1 MTRHTLPPE
10 ATGTVGPGAEWT
22 VDTTGSSTQTDP
34 LRCEFA
40 GWLGDDLVSVNP
52 DFVVSGTL
60 ADALRASDLTGF
72 ELRGDPV
79 ITKSSEFVSE
89 SGSDFPDHW
98 ERLVPSPEPTT
109 ASDDREPNEETDIAR
124 QGSDLLVSECALA
137 LLNDYRITHARL
149 TPSSDTAETARFTH
163 NRDQADAT
171 TRADALAEHD
181 ALKQSAPTRP
191 RVSPHCSTPPRPP
204 PRRRRP

>member
-1 MTRHTLPPE
+1 
-10 ATGTVGPGAEWT
+10 VKAE
-22 VDTTGSSTQTDP
+22 P

-60 ADALRASDLTGF
+60 ADALRASDLPGF

-98 ERLVPSPEPTT
+98 ERLVPSPE
-109 ASDDREPNEETDIAR
+109 
-124 QGSDLLVSECALA
+124 
-137 LLNDYRITHARL
+137 
-149 TPSSDTAETARFTH
+149 
-163 NRDQADAT
+163 
-171 TRADALAEHD
+171 
-181 ALKQSAPTRP
+181 
-191 RVSPHCSTPPRPP
+191 
-204 PRRRRP
+204 